1 MFSIKVKARP
11 IKGRSK
17 EVRLELVFFKTGFP
31 RVPKVFNIIGEA
43 KRWDS
48 ASQLFKGNDSLTA
61 QKNEL
66 ILKEKKKY
74 LDVAELWE
82 SEKINWTPKMWS
94 HCFDVEAEAKSNDS
108 PTVSVVEVID
118 SMILLFKTK
127 RRVKNGVVVTSSNN
141 AENYLWMKRAFM
153 EFTLRK
159 YSKKFSS
166 FYFHHITEKFL
177 SDFVNYTLRR
187 AKLKNANS
195 QGGLPHKLGLLRA
208 VFRYA
213 YKRNMYGVNLGVFDS
228 VQEYMQEKQPE
239 PKTISPK
246 SIVRIENMSRRD
258 FTPKECFYI
267 DLFLFSYYTGGMANV
282 DVCHLTKDCIKEN
295 QIIYERRKVN
305 KKATPFLTDKARII
319 INKYKDEAL
328 GDYVFPIFKI
338 KHNTEEKKHMRV
350 KVISMNVNKTLKKV
364 REKLKIKD
372 EITWYSARGTFI
384 SKMIDEGFHPMQVA
398 QFAGNS
404 PDMIYRHYYKNT
416 DPKSTLE
423 NLNRIF

>member
-94 HCFDVEAEAKSNDS
+94 HCFDVEAEVKSNGS
-108 PTVSVVEVID
+108 PAVSVVEVID

-159 YSKKFSS
+159 YSKKF

-423 NLNRIF
+423 SLNRIF

>member
-1 MFSIKVKARP
+1 MI
-11 IKGRSK
+11 
-17 EVRLELVFFKTGFP
+17 EL
-31 RVPKVFNIIGEA
+31 
-43 KRWDS
+43 
-48 ASQLFKGNDSLTA
+48 
-61 QKNEL
+61 
-66 ILKEKKKY
+66 
-74 LDVAELWE
+74 
-82 SEKINWTPKMWS
+82 
-94 HCFDVEAEAKSNDS
+94 
-108 PTVSVVEVID
+108 
-118 SMILLFKTK
+118 
-127 RRVKNGVVVTSSNN
+127 
-141 AENYLWMKRAFM
+141 
-153 EFTLRK
+153 TLRK

-208 VFRYA
+208 VFKYA
-213 YKRNMYGVNLGVFDS
+213 HKRNMYGVNLWVFDS

-246 SIVRIENMSRRD
+246 SIVRIENMSRRG

-338 KHNTEEKKHMRV
+338 KHNTEAKKHMRV

-416 DPKSTLE
+416 DPKSMLD
-423 NLNRIF
+423 NLNKIF

>member
-1 MFSIKVKARP
+1 
-11 IKGRSK
+11 
-17 EVRLELVFFKTGFP
+17 
-31 RVPKVFNIIGEA
+31 
-43 KRWDS
+43 
-48 ASQLFKGNDSLTA
+48 
-61 QKNEL
+61 
-66 ILKEKKKY
+66 
-74 LDVAELWE
+74 
-82 SEKINWTPKMWS
+82 MWS

-177 SDFVNYTLRR
+177 NDFVNYTLRR

-213 YKRNMYGVNLGVFDS
+213 HKRNMYGVNLGVFDS

-350 KVISMNVNKTLKKV
+350 KVISMSVNKTLKKV

-423 NLNRIF
+423 SLNRIF

>member
-1 MFSIKVKARP
+1 MFSINVKAKP
-11 IKGRSK
+11 TKKGSDEIK
-17 EVRLELVFFKTGFP
+17 LEMIFFKTGFA
-31 RVPKVFNIIGEA
+31 RVPKVLNVTGPA
-43 KRWDS
+43 KQWNKV
-48 ASQLFKGNDSLTA
+48 SQQFKGTDASTIR
-61 QKNEL
+61 KNEL

-74 LDVAELWE
+74 LAVAELWE

-94 HCFDVEAEAKSNDS
+94 HCFDIEVEAKNNDS
-108 PTVSVVEVID
+108 PTTSVVEVID
-118 SMILLFKTK
+118 SMILLFKAK
-127 RRVKNGVVVTSSNN
+127 RRVKNGVVVTSNNN

-166 FYFHHITEKFL
+166 FYFQHITEKFL
-177 SDFVNYTLRR
+177 DDFVNYTLRR
-187 AKLKNANS
+187 ARLKDTNS

-213 YKRNMYGVNLGVFDS
+213 HKRNMYGVNLGVFDS
-228 VQEYMQEKQPE
+228 VKEYMQERQPE

-282 DVCHLTKDCIKEN
+282 DVCHLTKDCIKEDR
-295 QIIYERRKVN
+295 IVYERRKIN
-305 KKATPFLTDKARII
+305 KKATPFLTDKARKII
-319 INKYKDEAL
+319 DRYKDEAF
-328 GDYVFPIFKI
+328 GDYVFPIFGI

-350 KVISMNVNKTLKKV
+350 KGTSMNVNKTLKKV

-372 EITWYSARGTFI
+372 KITWYSARGTFI

-416 DPKSTLE
+416 DPKSMLD
-423 NLNRIF
+423 NLNKIF

>member
-1 MFSIKVKARP
+1 MQTLMSGISHDIRTP
-11 IKGRSK
+11 
-17 EVRLELVFFKTGFP
+17 
-31 RVPKVFNIIGEA
+31 
-43 KRWDS
+43 
-48 ASQLFKGNDSLTA
+48 LTSM
-61 QKNEL
+61 QGYLKL
-66 ILKEKKKY
+66 IEETSDEEEKKKY

-94 HCFDVEAEAKSNDS
+94 HCFDVEAEVKSNDS

-127 RRVKNGVVVTSSNN
+127 RRVKNSVVVTSSNN

>member
-1 MFSIKVKARP
+1 
-11 IKGRSK
+11 
-17 EVRLELVFFKTGFP
+17 
-31 RVPKVFNIIGEA
+31 
-43 KRWDS
+43 
-48 ASQLFKGNDSLTA
+48 
-61 QKNEL
+61 
-66 ILKEKKKY
+66 
-74 LDVAELWE
+74 
-82 SEKINWTPKMWS
+82 
-94 HCFDVEAEAKSNDS
+94 
-108 PTVSVVEVID
+108 
-118 SMILLFKTK
+118 
-127 RRVKNGVVVTSSNN
+127 
-141 AENYLWMKRAFM
+141 
-153 EFTLRK
+153 
-159 YSKKFSS
+159 
-166 FYFHHITEKFL
+166 
-177 SDFVNYTLRR
+177 
-187 AKLKNANS
+187 
-195 QGGLPHKLGLLRA
+195 
-208 VFRYA
+208 
-213 YKRNMYGVNLGVFDS
+213 MYGVNLGVFDS

-328 GDYVFPIFKI
+328 GDYVF
-338 KHNTEEKKHMRV
+338 
-350 KVISMNVNKTLKKV
+350 SMNVNKTLKKV

-404 PDMIYRHYYKNT
+404 PDMIYHHYYKNT

-423 NLNRIF
+423 SLNRIF

>member
-1 MFSIKVKARP
+1 
-11 IKGRSK
+11 
-17 EVRLELVFFKTGFP
+17 
-31 RVPKVFNIIGEA
+31 
-43 KRWDS
+43 
-48 ASQLFKGNDSLTA
+48 
-61 QKNEL
+61 
-66 ILKEKKKY
+66 
-74 LDVAELWE
+74 
-82 SEKINWTPKMWS
+82 MWS

-127 RRVKNGVVVTSSNN
+127 RRVKNSVVVTSSNN

-328 GDYVFPIFKI
+328 GDYVF
-338 KHNTEEKKHMRV
+338 
-350 KVISMNVNKTLKKV
+350 SMNVNKTLKKV

-423 NLNRIF
+423 SLNRIF

>member
-82 SEKINWTPKMWS
+82 SEKINWTPKLWS
-94 HCFDVEAEAKSNDS
+94 HCFDVEAEVKSNDS

-127 RRVKNGVVVTSSNN
+127 RRVKNSVVVTSSNN

>member
-94 HCFDVEAEAKSNDS
+94 HCFDVEAEVKSNDS

-141 AENYLWMKRAFM
+141 AENYLWMKSV
-153 EFTLRK
+153 
-159 YSKKFSS
+159 YGIYIKK
-166 FYFHHITEKFL
+166 IL
-177 SDFVNYTLRR
+177 
-187 AKLKNANS
+187 
-195 QGGLPHKLGLLRA
+195 
-208 VFRYA
+208 
-213 YKRNMYGVNLGVFDS
+213 
-228 VQEYMQEKQPE
+228 QE
-239 PKTISPK
+239 I
-246 SIVRIENMSRRD
+246 
-258 FTPKECFYI
+258 FF
-267 DLFLFSYYTGGMANV
+267 FLFSPHN
-282 DVCHLTKDCIKEN
+282 
-295 QIIYERRKVN
+295 RKVSERFC
-305 KKATPFLTDKARII
+305 KLYIETCKA
-319 INKYKDEAL
+319 
-328 GDYVFPIFKI
+328 
-338 KHNTEEKKHMRV
+338 
-350 KVISMNVNKTLKKV
+350 
-364 REKLKIKD
+364 
-372 EITWYSARGTFI
+372 
-384 SKMIDEGFHPMQVA
+384 
-398 QFAGNS
+398 
-404 PDMIYRHYYKNT
+404 
-416 DPKSTLE
+416 
-423 NLNRIF
+423 